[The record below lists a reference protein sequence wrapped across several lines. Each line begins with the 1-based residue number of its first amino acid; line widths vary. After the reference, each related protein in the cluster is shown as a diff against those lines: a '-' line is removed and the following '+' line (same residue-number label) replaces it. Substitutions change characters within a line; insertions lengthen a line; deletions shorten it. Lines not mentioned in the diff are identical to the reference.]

1 MDNNIK
7 KFSFTSTSNSLL
19 KQVSYYVSNHFR
31 ISWDNS
37 SKKIKLNNKDDTGD
51 TGDFVEIV
59 GYSSKIDN
67 NKHKNKCYRNGI
79 ITSLLSNVEYQLNF
93 ENYSFTFKQ
102 VEEGPQPNED
112 SFSTYEFYKRIYM
125 ETSASEDVISNFLC
139 DAEKLYRRDIL
150 NEEDLKDKTCIY
162 MYDEGYWE
170 HLTSREPRSLDTIYL
185 PTPRKSSITNSSSN
199 ISIDK
204 HLENFL
210 NPDTKE
216 KYFRLGIPYKCNYLL
231 EGHWGTGKT
240 SLITALATHYGY
252 GLSILPFSSKLGDV
266 ELFRAIK
273 RMKEKTFLILEDI
286 DSLFIDRKSGDTN
299 KNRITFS
306 GLLNTLDG
314 IATPDGLITFMTTNH
329 KNKLDPALI
338 RPGRIDYVMKFGY
351 ITKNQMKS
359 MFIKFSDL
367 QEKEEQNSKFTKFW
381 DALKSVNCKDKLTTG
396 LLQQYLFKYLDDS
409 DAMIENVEE
418 LKDIYQS
425 LNEEKDSSLYS

>member
-19 KQVSYYVSNHFR
+19 KEVSYYVSNQLR
-31 ISWDNS
+31 ISWDTP
-37 SKKIKLNNKDDTGD
+37 SKKLKLNEKDDMK
-51 TGDFVEIV
+51 DFLEIV
-59 GYSSKIDN
+59 AYSSKID
-67 NKHKNKCYRNGI
+67 KNKYYRNGI
-79 ITSLLSNVEYQLNF
+79 FTSLLSNVEYQINF
-93 ENYSFTFKQ
+93 EGYSFSFKQ
-102 VEEGPQPNED
+102 VEEGPQPTED
-112 SFSTYEFYKRIYM
+112 PNSTYEFYKRIYM
-125 ETSASEDVISNFLC
+125 ETSAPEDIISNLLC
-139 DAEKLYRRDIL
+139 DAEKIYRRDVL
-150 NEEDLKDKTCIY
+150 NQEDLKDKTSIY

-185 PTPRKSSITNSSSN
+185 PSLRKASITNSSSN

-266 ELFRAIK
+266 ELFRGIK

-381 DALKSVNCKDKLTTG
+381 DALKNVNCKDKLTTG
-396 LLQQYLFKYLDDS
+396 LLQQYLFKYLDNS

-425 LNEEKDSSLYS
+425 LNEEKDSSLYT

>member
-1 MDNNIK
+1 MDNTIK
-7 KFSFTSTSNSLL
+7 KFTFTSTSNSLL

-31 ISWDNS
+31 ISWDNP
-37 SKKIKLNNKDDTGD
+37 SKKIKLNDKDDTGD

-79 ITSLLSNVEYQLNF
+79 FTSLLSNVEYQLNF
-93 ENYSFTFKQ
+93 EGYSFSFKQ

-112 SFSTYEFYKRIYM
+112 PSSTYEFYKRIYM
-125 ETSASEDVISNFLC
+125 ETSAPEDVISNFLY
-139 DAEKLYRRDIL
+139 DAEKLYKIDIL
-150 NEEDLKDKTCIY
+150 NEEDFKDKTSIY
-162 MYDEGYWE
+162 MYDDGYWE

-185 PTPRKSSITNSSSN
+185 PTPRKSSITNSG

-210 NPDTKE
+210 NPYTKE
-216 KYFRLGIPYKCNYLL
+216 KYFKLGIPYKCNYLL

-273 RMKEKTFLILEDI
+273 RMREKTFLILEDI

-381 DALKSVNCKDKLTTG
+381 DALKNVNCKDKLTTG

>member
-1 MDNNIK
+1 
-7 KFSFTSTSNSLL
+7 
-19 KQVSYYVSNHFR
+19 
-31 ISWDNS
+31 
-37 SKKIKLNNKDDTGD
+37 
-51 TGDFVEIV
+51 
-59 GYSSKIDN
+59 
-67 NKHKNKCYRNGI
+67 
-79 ITSLLSNVEYQLNF
+79 
-93 ENYSFTFKQ
+93 
-102 VEEGPQPNED
+102 
-112 SFSTYEFYKRIYM
+112 
-125 ETSASEDVISNFLC
+125 
-139 DAEKLYRRDIL
+139 
-150 NEEDLKDKTCIY
+150 

-170 HLTSREPRSLDTIYL
+170 HLTSREPRTLDTIYL
-185 PTPRKSSITNSSSN
+185 PTHKKSSITNSH

-216 KYFRLGIPYKCNYLL
+216 KYFKLGIPYKCNYLL

-273 RMKEKTFLILEDI
+273 RMRENTFLILEDI
-286 DSLFIDRKSGDTN
+286 DSLFIERKSGDTN

-351 ITKNQMKS
+351 ITKNQIKS
-359 MFIKFSDL
+359 MFIKFSNL
-367 QEKEEQNSKFTKFW
+367 QEKEEQNNKFIKFW
-381 DALKSVNCKDKLTTG
+381 DSLKNVDCKDKLTTG

-425 LNEEKDSSLYS
+425 LNEEKDSSLYT

>member
-1 MDNNIK
+1 MDNTIK
-7 KFSFTSTSNSLL
+7 KFTFTSTSNSLL

-31 ISWDNS
+31 ISWDNP
-37 SKKIKLNNKDDTGD
+37 SKKIKLNDKDDTGD

-79 ITSLLSNVEYQLNF
+79 FTSLLSNVEYQLNF
-93 ENYSFTFKQ
+93 EGYSFSFKQ

-112 SFSTYEFYKRIYM
+112 PSSTYEFYKRIYM
-125 ETSASEDVISNFLC
+125 ETSAPEDVISNLLC
-139 DAEKLYRRDIL
+139 NAEKLYRIDIL
-150 NEEDLKDKTCIY
+150 NEEDFKDKTSIY
-162 MYDEGYWE
+162 MYDDGYWE

-185 PTPRKSSITNSSSN
+185 PTPRKSSITNSG

-210 NPDTKE
+210 NSETKE

-273 RMKEKTFLILEDI
+273 RMREKTFLILEDI

-381 DALKSVNCKDKLTTG
+381 DALKNVNCKDKLTTG

>member
-1 MDNNIK
+1 MANTIK

-19 KQVSYYVSNHFR
+19 KEVSYYVSNQLR

-37 SKKIKLNNKDDTGD
+37 LNKNNSN
-51 TGDFVEIV
+51 DFVEIV
-59 GYSSKIDN
+59 GFSSKTEN
-67 NKHKNKCYRNGI
+67 NKHKNKHYRNGI
-79 ITSLLSNVEYQLNF
+79 FTSLLSNVEYHINF
-93 ENYSFTFKQ
+93 EGYSFTFNQ
-102 VEEGPQPNED
+102 VEEGPQPTED
-112 SFSTYEFYKRIYM
+112 PSSTFEFYKRIYM
-125 ETSASEDVISNFLC
+125 ETSAPENIISNLLS
-139 DAEKLYRRDIL
+139 DAEKLYARDIL
-150 NEEDLKDKTCIY
+150 NQEDFKDKTCIY

-170 HLTSREPRSLDTIYL
+170 HLTSREPRTLDTIYL
-185 PTPRKSSITNSSSN
+185 PTHKKSSITNSH

-210 NPDTKE
+210 NPSTKE
-216 KYFRLGIPYKCNYLL
+216 KYFKLGIPYKCNYLL

-273 RMKEKTFLILEDI
+273 RMRENTFLILEDI
-286 DSLFIDRKSGDTN
+286 DSLFIERKSGDTN

-306 GLLNTLDG
+306 GLLNILDG
-314 IATPDGLITFMTTNH
+314 IATPDGLITFITTNH

-351 ITKNQMKS
+351 ITKNQIKS
-359 MFIKFSDL
+359 MFIKFSNL
-367 QEKEEQNSKFTKFW
+367 QEKEEQNNKFIKFW
-381 DALKSVNCKDKLTTG
+381 DVIKDVECKDKLTTG

-425 LNEEKDSSLYS
+425 LNEEKNSNLYN

>member
-1 MDNNIK
+1 MANTIK

-19 KQVSYYVSNHFR
+19 KEVSYYVSNQLR

-37 SKKIKLNNKDDTGD
+37 LNKNNSN
-51 TGDFVEIV
+51 DFVEIV
-59 GYSSKIDN
+59 GFSYKTDN
-67 NKHKNKCYRNGI
+67 NKHKNKNYRNGI
-79 ITSLLSNVEYQLNF
+79 FTSLLSNVEYHINF
-93 ENYSFTFKQ
+93 EGYSFTFNQ
-102 VEEGPQPNED
+102 VEEGPQPTED
-112 SFSTYEFYKRIYM
+112 PSSTFEFYKRIYM
-125 ETSASEDVISNFLC
+125 ETSAPEDIISNLLS
-139 DAEKLYRRDIL
+139 DAEKLYARDIL
-150 NEEDLKDKTCIY
+150 NQEDFKDKTCIY

-170 HLTSREPRSLDTIYL
+170 HLTSREPRTLDTIYL
-185 PTPRKSSITNSSSN
+185 PTHKKSSITNSH

-273 RMKEKTFLILEDI
+273 RMRENTFLILEDI
-286 DSLFIDRKSGDTN
+286 DSLFIERKSGDTN

-351 ITKNQMKS
+351 ITKNQIKS
-359 MFIKFSDL
+359 MFIKFSNL
-367 QEKEEQNSKFTKFW
+367 QEKEEQNNKFIKFW
-381 DALKSVNCKDKLTTG
+381 DVIKNVDCKDKLTTG

-425 LNEEKDSSLYS
+425 LNEEKNSNLYN

>member
-1 MDNNIK
+1 M
-7 KFSFTSTSNSLL
+7 L

-31 ISWDNS
+31 ISWDNP
-37 SKKIKLNNKDDTGD
+37 SKKIKLNDKDDTGD

-79 ITSLLSNVEYQLNF
+79 FTSLLSNVEYQLNF
-93 ENYSFTFKQ
+93 EGYSFSFKQ

-112 SFSTYEFYKRIYM
+112 PSSTYEFYKRIYM
-125 ETSASEDVISNFLC
+125 ETSAPEDVISNLLC
-139 DAEKLYRRDIL
+139 NAEKLYRIDIL
-150 NEEDLKDKTCIY
+150 NEEDFKDKTSIY
-162 MYDEGYWE
+162 MYDDGYWE

-185 PTPRKSSITNSSSN
+185 PTPRKSSITNSG

-210 NPDTKE
+210 NPYTKE
-216 KYFRLGIPYKCNYLL
+216 KYFKLGIPYKCNYLL

-273 RMKEKTFLILEDI
+273 RMREKTFLILEDI

-381 DALKSVNCKDKLTTG
+381 DALKNVNCKDKLTTG

>member
-1 MDNNIK
+1 MDNTIK
-7 KFSFTSTSNSLL
+7 KFTFTSTSNSLL

-31 ISWDNS
+31 ISWDNP
-37 SKKIKLNNKDDTGD
+37 SKKIKLNDKDDTGD

-79 ITSLLSNVEYQLNF
+79 FTSLLSNVEYQLNF
-93 ENYSFTFKQ
+93 EGYSFSFKQ

-112 SFSTYEFYKRIYM
+112 PSSTYEFYKRIYM
-125 ETSASEDVISNFLC
+125 ETSAPEDVISNLLC
-139 DAEKLYRRDIL
+139 NAEKLYRIDIL
-150 NEEDLKDKTCIY
+150 NEEDFKDKTSIY
-162 MYDEGYWE
+162 MYDDGYWE

-185 PTPRKSSITNSSSN
+185 PTPRKSSITNSG

-210 NPDTKE
+210 NPYTKE
-216 KYFRLGIPYKCNYLL
+216 KYFKLGIPYKCNYLL

-273 RMKEKTFLILEDI
+273 RMREKTFLILEDI

-381 DALKSVNCKDKLTTG
+381 DALKNVNCKDKLTTG

-425 LNEEKDSSLYS
+425 LNEEKDSSLYT

>member
-1 MDNNIK
+1 MDNTIK
-7 KFSFTSTSNSLL
+7 KFTFTSTSNSLL

-31 ISWDNS
+31 ISWDNP
-37 SKKIKLNNKDDTGD
+37 SKKIKLNDKDDTGD

-79 ITSLLSNVEYQLNF
+79 FTSLLSNVEYQLNF
-93 ENYSFTFKQ
+93 EGYSFSFKQ

-112 SFSTYEFYKRIYM
+112 PSSTYEFYKRIYM
-125 ETSASEDVISNFLC
+125 ETSAPEDVISNLLC
-139 DAEKLYRRDIL
+139 NAEKLYRIDIL
-150 NEEDLKDKTCIY
+150 NEEDFKDKTCIY
-162 MYDEGYWE
+162 MYDDGYWE

-185 PTPRKSSITNSSSN
+185 PTPRKSSITTSG

-216 KYFRLGIPYKCNYLL
+216 KYFKLGIPYKCNYLL

-273 RMKEKTFLILEDI
+273 RMREKTFLILEDI

-381 DALKSVNCKDKLTTG
+381 DALKNVNCKDKLTTG

-425 LNEEKDSSLYS
+425 LNEEKDSSLYT

>member
-31 ISWDNS
+31 ISWDNP
-37 SKKIKLNNKDDTGD
+37 SKKIKLTDKDDTGD

-79 ITSLLSNVEYQLNF
+79 FTSLLSNVEYQINF

-102 VEEGPQPNED
+102 VEEGTEPTED
-112 SFSTYEFYKRIYM
+112 PSGTYEFYKRIYM
-125 ETSASEDVISNFLC
+125 ETSAPEDIISNLLC
-139 DAEKLYRRDIL
+139 DAEKIYRRDVL
-150 NEEDLKDKTCIY
+150 NQEDLKDKTSIY

-185 PTPRKSSITNSSSN
+185 PTPRKSSITNSG

-266 ELFRAIK
+266 ELFRGIK

-381 DALKSVNCKDKLTTG
+381 DALKNVNCKDKLTTG
-396 LLQQYLFKYLDDS
+396 LLQQYLFKYLDNS

-425 LNEEKDSSLYS
+425 LNEEKDSSLYT